1 MEKEFNNV
9 KSGKMRKRNMKYC
22 GSLYVI
28 KDSEKTKAFYKEIL
42 GLRVI
47 TDFGAN
53 FVLTGGISFQT
64 LDSWQNF
71 IEKSTDDIYL
81 NANNGEMYFESEDLD
96 DFIKRLDSRD
106 DIEYV
111 HPLKTHDW
119 GQRGIR
125 IYDPDHHIIEISE
138 TLSNVCKRFI
148 EQGLNLQEISQKT
161 MLSER
166 MINRLLKK

>member
-71 IEKSTDDIYL
+71 IEKSTDDIHL

-119 GQRGIR
+119 DKEVFVFMTQ
-125 IYDPDHHIIEISE
+125 III
-138 TLSNVCKRFI
+138 
-148 EQGLNLQEISQKT
+148 
-161 MLSER
+161 
-166 MINRLLKK
+166 LLKSVKLYQMFAKGLLNKV

>member
-53 FVLTGGISFQT
+53 FCFN
-64 LDSWQNF
+64 WWHF
-71 IEKSTDDIYL
+71 
-81 NANNGEMYFESEDLD
+81 F
-96 DFIKRLDSRD
+96 
-106 DIEYV
+106 
-111 HPLKTHDW
+111 
-119 GQRGIR
+119 
-125 IYDPDHHIIEISE
+125 
-138 TLSNVCKRFI
+138 SNLR
-148 EQGLNLQEISQKT
+148 
-161 MLSER
+161 
-166 MINRLLKK
+166 

>member
-1 MEKEFNNV
+1 
-9 KSGKMRKRNMKYC
+9 MKYC

-47 TDFGAN
+47 TDFGAY

-71 IEKSTDDIYL
+71 IEKSTDDIHL

-106 DIEYV
+106 DI
-111 HPLKTHDW
+111 L
-119 GQRGIR
+119 
-125 IYDPDHHIIEISE
+125 
-138 TLSNVCKRFI
+138 NMFI
-148 EQGLNLQEISQKT
+148 L
-161 MLSER
+161 
-166 MINRLLKK
+166 